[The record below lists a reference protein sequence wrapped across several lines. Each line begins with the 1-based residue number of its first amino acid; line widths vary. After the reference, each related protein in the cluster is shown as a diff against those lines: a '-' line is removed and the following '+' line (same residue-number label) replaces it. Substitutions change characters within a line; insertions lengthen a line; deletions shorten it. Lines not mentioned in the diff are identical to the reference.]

1 MDLLAKI
8 KNKKAKVAV
17 IGLGYVG
24 LPLAV
29 EYAKADFEVYGVDIS
44 KEKIATLKKGK
55 TYIEDITDQDVKE
68 VLDIGKFH
76 PTTDF
81 KELSKAD
88 AVIICVPTPLR
99 KTMDPDV
106 SYIVD
111 AAQRIAENNKGTQLV
126 VLESTTYPGTCD
138 EVVQPILEQD
148 GRSIDKDFYLAF
160 SPERID
166 PGNKR
171 FYTKTIPKVIGG
183 VTKKSTEVAY
193 ALYSQTIDTVIP
205 VSSARTAEMVK
216 LLENTFRSV
225 NIGLVNE
232 IALMCDR
239 MGMDVWEII
248 DAAATK
254 PFGFIPF
261 YPGPGL
267 GGHCLPIDPIYLS
280 WKAKL
285 YGFEAR
291 FIDLAAR
298 VNSVMPKYV
307 MNKTAKI
314 LNQHKKCMNGSK
326 ILVLG
331 VAYKRDVSDV
341 RESPAIDVIAM
352 MEKMGAK
359 VSYHDPYVPR
369 VTVEGKVMHSV
380 PLDKQV
386 LKDADCVIIVTD
398 HTSLDYE
405 FVVEH
410 ARLVFDTRNA
420 LKKIRKRDTIV
431 KL

>member
-1 MDLLAKI
+1 MDLKAKI
-8 KNKKAKVAV
+8 QSKKAKVAV

-24 LPLAV
+24 LPLAI
-29 EYAKADFEVYGVDIS
+29 EYAKADFEVYGVDVS
-44 KEKIATLKKGK
+44 KEKVAVLKKGK
-55 TYIEDITDQDVKE
+55 TYIEDITDKDVKE
-68 VLDIGKFH
+68 VLDIGRFH

-81 KELSKAD
+81 RDLSKAD

-106 SYIVD
+106 SYIV
-111 AAQRIAENNKGTQLV
+111 AASQRIAENIKGPQLV

-138 EVVQPILEQD
+138 EVVRPILED
-148 GRSIDKDFYLAF
+148 GGRAIDKDFYLAF

-183 VTKKSTEVAY
+183 VTKKSTETAHL
-193 ALYSQTIDTVIP
+193 LYSQVIETVIP
-205 VSSARTAEMVK
+205 VSSARVAEMVK

-267 GGHCLPIDPIYLS
+267 GGHCLPIDPLYLS

-314 LNQHKKCMNGSK
+314 LNTKKKCLNGSK
-326 ILVLG
+326 LLVLG
-331 VAYKRDVSDV
+331 AAYKRDVSDV

-352 MEKMGAK
+352 LEKVGAK
-359 VSYHDPYVPR
+359 VSYHDPYVPKIDL
-369 VTVEGKVMHSV
+369 EGKIMHSV
-380 PLDKQV
+380 PLDKKA
-386 LKDADCVIIVTD
+386 LREADCVIIVTD
-398 HTSLDYE
+398 HSSLDYE
-405 FVVEH
+405 FVVDH
-410 ARLVFDTRNA
+410 AQLVFDTRNA
-420 LKKIRKRDTIV
+420 LKKIKKRNNIV